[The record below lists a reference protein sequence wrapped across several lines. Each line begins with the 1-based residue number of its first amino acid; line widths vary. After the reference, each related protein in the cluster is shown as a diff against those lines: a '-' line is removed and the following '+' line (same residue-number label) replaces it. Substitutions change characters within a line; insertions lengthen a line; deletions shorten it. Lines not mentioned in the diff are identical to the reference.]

1 MFKKVLIMIA
11 LFTWLVSIASANSLV
26 TWTNGFDLLEYN
38 VLDWN
43 KLELVFSQSLIEEP
57 LNVDIFDSS
66 NNLLFIESIDYLS
79 WRSIA
84 VINLWEPL
92 LANSTYKLNILSA
105 FWTTWFIVQEDDQ
118 LTDIVVDSSAVSSDT
133 PTAQISAEE
142 LFNQQS
148 SQNNIENHNSA
159 GDEDASSQIFGEDF
173 ELDSDL
179 FSSEEISSNQ
189 EANNVEDSTVQQ
201 EINLTNT
208 NDTIET
214 NNVVPVGSVNSALEE
229 IDDKTQD
236 AKTWTWS
243 SVITGIPKTWP
254 ATNILLLLALLFS
267 WVYFIIRKNVIK

>member
-11 LFTWLVSIASANSLV
+11 LFTGLVSIASANSLV
-26 TWTNGFDLLEYN
+26 TGTNGFDLLEYN
-38 VLDWN
+38 VLDGN

-79 WRSIA
+79 GRSIA
-84 VINLWEPL
+84 VINLGEPL

-105 FWTTWFIVQEDDQ
+105 FGTTGFIVQEDDQ

-236 AKTWTWS
+236 AKTGTGS
-243 SVITGIPKTWP
+243 SVITGIPKTGP

-267 WVYFIIRKNVIK
+267 GVYFIIRKNVIK